1 MRHLFLLAVLVALTL
16 TPVRAQTPATQ
27 PLAQRIVRADSAAY
41 RPSPAVHGGAG
52 SMSFAALLN
61 RGAVTP
67 EFNFL
72 HRGVIGILR
81 SAFVATATAFGAGR
95 VAQPARAQT
104 GHIRLYVEMEIPPA
118 REREMLNAFHD

>member
-1 MRHLFLLAVLVALTL
+1 MRQVFPLVVVVAVILVPLV
-16 TPVRAQTPATQ
+16 PVRAQAPAGA
-27 PLAQRIVRADSAAY
+27 LAQRIAHTDPSAY
-41 RPSPAVHGGAG
+41 RLLSAVHGGAG

-104 GHIRLYVEMEIPPA
+104 GHI
-118 REREMLNAFHD
+118 